1 MIGTALRAVRT
12 ARGLTQ
18 KEVADKV
25 GTTQPQYSAW
35 EAGKHE
41 PRGATVGLL
50 CKALGISESELLGA
64 RLEGDADLVW
74 LGRQLHVDDKIVVM
88 EVMAALV
95 RRRAG
100 VSVDVAV
107 VRPAADVVAVVPGPV
122 VEVGGV
128 VAEKAE
134 ESF

>member
-1 MIGTALRAVRT
+1 MIGTALKAVRM

-18 KEVADKV
+18 KQVAEMV
-25 GTTQPQYSAW
+25 GTTQPQYCAW
-35 EAGKHE
+35 EIGKHD
-41 PRGATVGLL
+41 PRGSVVVAL
-50 CKALGISESELLGA
+50 CKALGITESELLGA
-64 RLEGDADLVW
+64 RVEGDADLML
-74 LGRQLHVDDKIVVM
+74 LGRQLHVDDKIVVL
-88 EVMAALV
+88 EVMAALI

-100 VSVDVAV
+100 VAVDVAV

-128 VAEKAE
+128 VADVGK